1 MDIKTEIQ
9 WGIEKRYLYRER
21 HVETFRSI
29 IADQG
34 QRIER
39 LVAASDDLENEL
51 HEEKRK
57 SEKKDARIRLLE
69 QQVKDAKFFLLQ
81 ADERAEQAEQSG

>member
-9 WGIEKRYLYRER
+9 WGVEKRYLYRER